1 MSFPVRYYESGT
13 NNELNDGGIVSLRN
27 VMTSLAGSWAPEN
40 PSHKV
45 SYIINIYIYIILYI

>member
-13 NNELNDGGIVSLRN
+13 NNELNDGGIVSLRS
-27 VMTSLAGSWAPEN
+27 VMTSLAGSWAPGN

-45 SYIINIYIYIILYI
+45 S